1 MLGPRREIAISKRWL
16 NWLKLIRISKRKM
29 RESEPSCLNIG
40 NKGRTKNKPVSLI
53 GRAHVRGLKGH
64 RANSA

>member
-1 MLGPRREIAISKRWL
+1 
-16 NWLKLIRISKRKM
+16 LKLIRISKRKM
-29 RESEPSCLNIG
+29 RETEPSCLNIG

-53 GRAHVRGLKGH
+53 GRAHIRGLKGH